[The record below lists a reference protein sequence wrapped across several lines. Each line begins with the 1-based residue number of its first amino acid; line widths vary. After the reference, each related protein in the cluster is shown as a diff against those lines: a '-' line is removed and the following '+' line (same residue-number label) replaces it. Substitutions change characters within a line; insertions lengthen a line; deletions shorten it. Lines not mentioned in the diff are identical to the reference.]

1 MRTKKILF
9 FFFVIIL
16 GLGTDLAAREYH
28 VSVRGDD
35 HASGDAVHPFRT
47 ISKAASVAVAGDVI
61 MVHGGTYR
69 EWVRPVRGGVSE
81 DKRIVYRAA
90 PGEQAVIKGSE
101 VIRGWERFRGNV
113 WRVTLPDT
121 FFGDFNPYKE
131 VLHGDW
137 FNGRGRVHHNG
148 KVFLNGQALYESD
161 ILEHLF
167 RPVLLDTR
175 DGRHLYPWYCES
187 DDRNTYIYANF
198 GDHDPNRDTVEITVR
213 KACFYPG
220 QPGVDF
226 ITVQGFV
233 MRQAATP
240 WAPPTAEQVGLL
252 GTFWS
257 KGWIIEDNVI
267 SDARCVG
274 ITLGKDRKTGQNV
287 WSENPDIDGATHYNE
302 VIFRALREGWSK
314 ENIGS
319 HIVRNNEIF
328 HCEQAGIVGSLG
340 AVFSEIYN
348 NHVHDTWVERLFTG
362 AEIAGIKLHG
372 AIDVVIR
379 HNRIHN
385 TGRGIWLDWMAQ
397 GTRVTGNLLYDHTEE
412 DLFTEVNHGPF
423 LVDNN
428 LFLSGKSLR
437 NWSEGAAFV
446 HNLLTGYVEA
456 YEERKRFTPY
466 MFPHSTQVAG
476 LRNTWNGQERF
487 YNNIMAGPGNSDHA
501 KRRGNSRD
509 MQKGWGLCVY
519 DPLDYQILAAGNVYL
534 NGTRPYRLEPD
545 HLLLPG
551 FDPDIH
557 LEEEGG
563 HVYLFLTLPDEIGEL
578 DTPFVTTAFLG
589 TTKNTRL
596 FFEDPDGGSLEIDT
610 DYFGDVRNKEHP
622 LAGPFEG
629 TATSD
634 LKIKVW

>member
-1 MRTKKILF
+1 MKNKKILLF
-9 FFFVIIL
+9 FSVLFL
-16 GLGTDLAAREYH
+16 GLNLTARDYH
-28 VSVRGDD
+28 VSIRGNDGSNGT
-35 HASGDAVHPFRT
+35 AARPFRT

-61 MVHGGTYR
+61 IVHGGIYR
-69 EWVRPVRGGVSE
+69 EWVRPLRGGMS
-81 DKRIVYRAA
+81 DDQRIIYRAA
-90 PGEQAVIKGSE
+90 PGEKAVIKGSE
-101 VIRGWERFRGNV
+101 VIRGWKRFQGNV
-113 WRVTLPDT
+113 WKVTLPDT

-137 FNGRGRVHHNG
+137 FNGRGRVHHAG
-148 KVFLNGQALYESD
+148 AVFLNGGALYESD
-161 ILEHLF
+161 VADNLF
-167 RPVLLDTR
+167 QPVLLDTR

-187 DDRNTYIYANF
+187 DDRNTTIYANF

-213 KACFYPG
+213 EACFYPG
-220 QPGVDF
+220 SPGVNY

-233 MRQAATP
+233 MQQAATP

-287 WSENPDIDGATHYNE
+287 WSKNPSIDGATHYNE

-314 ENIGS
+314 ENTGS
-319 HIVRNNEIF
+319 HIVRNNEIY

-340 AVFSEIYN
+340 AVFSQIYD
-348 NHVHDTWVERLFTG
+348 NHIHDTWVERLFNG

-397 GTRVTGNLLYDHTEE
+397 GTRVTGNLLYDNTEE
-412 DLFTEVNHGPF
+412 DVFVEVNHGPF

-428 LFLSGKSLR
+428 LFLSGKSMR

-446 HNLLTGYVEA
+446 HNLLAGYIEA
-456 YEERKRFTPY
+456 HEERNRFTPY

-487 YNNIMAGPGNSDHA
+487 YNNIMVGPGTGKNLKVPA
-501 KRRGNSRD
+501 NSRY
-509 MQKGWGLCVY
+509 MRKGWGLCVY
-519 DPLDYQILAAGNVYL
+519 DSLDFRILAAGNVYL
-534 NGTRPYRLEPD
+534 YGTRPYRLERD
-545 HLLLPG
+545 YLLLPG
-551 FDPDIH
+551 FDPDIR

-563 HVYLFLTLPDEIGEL
+563 HVYLSLTLPEKIREQ
-578 DTPFVTTAFLG
+578 DTPFITTAFLG
-589 TTKNTRL
+589 RTKNTRL
-596 FFEDPDGGSLEIDT
+596 LFEDPDGTPLKIDR
-610 DYFGDVRNKEHP
+610 DYFGHERNKEHP
-622 LAGPFEG
+622 VPGPFG
-629 TATSD
+629 DIGKDSVK
-634 LKIKVW
+634 LKVW